1 MVSIATIVQQTRK
14 KDRAVIVGN
23 RELSKAQRC
32 DSPVVYSISIYPYI
46 KGQSLEHRKGGLG
59 S

>member
-1 MVSIATIVQQTRK
+1 MKSQ
-14 KDRAVIVGN
+14 RAVIVGN

-32 DSPVVYSISIYPYI
+32 DSPVVYSSFIILCPYI
-46 KGQSLEHRKGGLG
+46 KGQSLEHHKEGLG

>member
-1 MVSIATIVQQTRK
+1 MKSQ
-14 KDRAVIVGN
+14 RAVIVGS

-32 DSPVVYSISIYPYI
+32 DSPVVYSILAFIILCPYI
-46 KGQSLEHRKGGLG
+46 KGQSLDYHKRGLG